1 MTNEESTKNE
11 MCVCVYGSDSV
22 KEIVTEKLVVVGL
35 SGGSEKDELSD
46 PPPQLLVLGE
56 KVKV

>member
-1 MTNEESTKNE
+1 